1 MSMNSLNN
9 KTIDI
14 INALEETKKLADDIR
29 ENGRKKIWGID
40 DVAPRIIIGERRKRP
55 APMPPMS
62 PFEDDDEEDEGLS
75 LHNMGD
81 DDDDDEYGD
90 DPFQGHAEEDLPG

>member
-1 MSMNSLNN
+1 MSFNSLNN
-9 KTIDI
+9 STIDI
-14 INALEETKKLADDIR
+14 INALEETKKLAAEIR
-29 ENGRKKIWGID
+29 EWQEGVDD

-62 PFEDDDEEDEGLS
+62 PFEDDDEADDGLS
-75 LHNMGD
+75 LHNMD
-81 DDDDDEYGD
+81 DEDDEYGD